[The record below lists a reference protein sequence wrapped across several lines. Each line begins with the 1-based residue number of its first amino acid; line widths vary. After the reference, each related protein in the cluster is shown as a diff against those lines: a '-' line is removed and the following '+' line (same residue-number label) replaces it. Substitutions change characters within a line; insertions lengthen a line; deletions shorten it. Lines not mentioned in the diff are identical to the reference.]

1 MPLYLLWSTLFKII
15 VCDCCCYT
23 LHSHREFIQT
33 HFATTSTC
41 FIKPLR
47 CHGQPH
53 IQRGKKCQPLQRK
66 KVKKFIVLSSNEFNF
81 LHRMCHRGR
90 GVTREARKWMKL
102 VYSLFLFEGRKLGEA
117 FLIEW
122 ATGAESGI
130 RIWCDETPMFSF
142 LLKARS
148 NIHKLQWINES
159 WVYWDEN
166 IPNVITWPF
175 HGLECNHATRN
186 NNNNIA
192 SRAWL
197 LLITHKTWK
206 R

>member
-47 CHGQPH
+47 CRRQPH
-53 IQRGKKCQPLQRK
+53 IQRGKKCKPLQRK

-90 GVTREARKWMKL
+90 GSDKGSQKMDEVGIQSIPVWRQKAGRGFFDWMSHWSWIRNQDMMWWNTN
-102 VYSLFLFEGRKLGEA
+102 VQFPAQSTQQYTQITMNQRIMGVLGWEH
-117 FLIEW
+117 
-122 ATGAESGI
+122 
-130 RIWCDETPMFSF
+130 P
-142 LLKARS
+142 
-148 NIHKLQWINES
+148 
-159 WVYWDEN
+159 
-166 IPNVITWPF
+166 
-175 HGLECNHATRN
+175 
-186 NNNNIA
+186 
-192 SRAWL
+192 
-197 LLITHKTWK
+197 
-206 R
+206 